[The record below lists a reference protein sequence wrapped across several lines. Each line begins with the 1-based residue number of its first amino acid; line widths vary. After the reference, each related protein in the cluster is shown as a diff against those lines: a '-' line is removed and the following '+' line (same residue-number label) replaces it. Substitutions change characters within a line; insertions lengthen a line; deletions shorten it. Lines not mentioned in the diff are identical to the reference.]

1 MEELYLMDVN
11 VLIYKYQV
19 NMYRTAITKL
29 KWYDKNILQK
39 NFFKNH
45 IEYRQVQS
53 ASSFSVCGLWR

>member
-39 NFFKNH
+39 NF
-45 IEYRQVQS
+45 
-53 ASSFSVCGLWR
+53 